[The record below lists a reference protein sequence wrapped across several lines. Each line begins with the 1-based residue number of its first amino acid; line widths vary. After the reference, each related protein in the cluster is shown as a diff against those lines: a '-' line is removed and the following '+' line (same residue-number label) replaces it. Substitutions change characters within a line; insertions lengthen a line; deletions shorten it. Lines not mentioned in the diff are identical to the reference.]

1 MFRRPKLVS
10 VVLATLSSSALVWA
24 ADSPSASS
32 QTASSPSA
40 SSAPLTTQQMLDQA
54 NAILTNAERAA
65 QTIGQNLRD
74 ARRENDVVK
83 SLCLDDKLSQLEV
96 AKLTASERVA
106 SLQGSVSSGNTE
118 AVDHDFSVISALG
131 ARIGALSS
139 EAGQC
144 IGEEKAAVGQGASLQ
159 VIFSP
164 EIPKQ
169 DTSSLPS
176 SPNISTPP
184 VAASPVI

>member
-1 MFRRPKLVS
+1 
-10 VVLATLSSSALVWA
+10 
-24 ADSPSASS
+24 
-32 QTASSPSA
+32 
-40 SSAPLTTQQMLDQA
+40 MLDQA
-54 NAILTNAERAA
+54 NAIVAGAERAS
-65 QTIGQNLRD
+65 QTIGQNLRE
-74 ARRENDVVK
+74 ARRQNDVVK

-106 SLQGSVSSGNTE
+106 SLQGSVGSGNTE
-118 AVDHDFSVISALG
+118 AVDHDFSVVSALGVRISALSG
-131 ARIGALSS
+131 
-139 EAGQC
+139 EANQC

-159 VIFSP
+159 VVFAP
-164 EIPKQ
+164 AIPKE